1 VRRNY
6 QCDTLNELVG
16 GDAAAAWMR
25 KEVAQMQMFGVGV
38 LELLVILI
46 LATIVVGPDKM
57 PQLAADL
64 GRWIRQTRA
73 YARHL
78 MGDFNEVVRE
88 LEKEAGAS
96 REDWQEI
103 ANVVK
108 RNTGAIGQ
116 ELSRFGRDLEE
127 QQRELTDIKELSAER
142 PSNVVPIEQKPA
154 VVEDEAEDL
163 DVVPEPVA
171 SVNGDSE
178 ASEPEEEKP
187 WYVPERASRRRSSE

>member
-1 VRRNY
+1 
-6 QCDTLNELVG
+6 
-16 GDAAAAWMR
+16 
-25 KEVAQMQMFGVGV
+25 MQMFGVGV

-46 LATIVVGPDKM
+46 VTTIIVGPDKM

-88 LEKEAGAS
+88 LEQEAGAS

-108 RNTGAIGQ
+108 RNTGAVGQ

-127 QQRELTDIKELSAER
+127 QQRDLTDIKELTADK
-142 PSNVVPIEQKPA
+142 PGNVVPIDQKTGQEDEEDETEA
-154 VVEDEAEDL
+154 LDIVVEPAPSANGDGEHAEDA
-163 DVVPEPVA
+163 EQ
-171 SVNGDSE
+171 
-178 ASEPEEEKP
+178 EEEKP

>member
-1 VRRNY
+1 
-6 QCDTLNELVG
+6 
-16 GDAAAAWMR
+16 
-25 KEVAQMQMFGVGV
+25 MQMFGVGV
-38 LELLVILI
+38 LELLVILVVT
-46 LATIVVGPDKM
+46 TIVIGPDKM

-108 RNTGAIGQ
+108 RNTGAVGQ
-116 ELSRFGRDLEE
+116 ELSRFGRDLEQ
-127 QQRELTDIKELSAER
+127 QQRDLTDIKELTAEK
-142 PSNVVPIEQKPA
+142 PENVVPLAQKA
-154 VVEDEAEDL
+154 AEVEVDETEAL
-163 DVVPEPVA
+163 DVVPEPVITT
-171 SVNGDSE
+171 NGDGE
-178 ASEPEEEKP
+178 HGEPEEEKP
-187 WYVPERASRRRSSE
+187 WYVPERASRRRSND